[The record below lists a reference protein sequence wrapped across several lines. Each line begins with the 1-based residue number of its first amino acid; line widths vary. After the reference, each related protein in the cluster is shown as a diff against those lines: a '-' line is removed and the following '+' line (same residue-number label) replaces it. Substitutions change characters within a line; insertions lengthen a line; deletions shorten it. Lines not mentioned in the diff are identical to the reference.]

1 MEQGQRKNYL
11 DVLKAI
17 AIIAVVLFHAG
28 FLKYGYLGVDLF
40 LVIAGYFTTRSLM
53 KKMGPDV
60 QQFNAWKAYFQ
71 FILSR
76 GVRLL
81 PLVLLAGT
89 VSMVFGYFFMIDDI
103 YETLTQSVVASNL
116 FANNIVELMARGDY
130 WKADTIFDP
139 MMQTWYVGLLMQF
152 YLVYPLLFLAARLD
166 RKNPR
171 RTLLVTLVSL
181 GVLSLCLYLG
191 GGNVAR
197 NFYLLPARFFE
208 MAAGGLVA
216 LTVGQRED
224 RNPILPKWYVYILY
238 AALILL
244 FALTIEVIPAKVKL
258 LLVVL
263 LSVVLILS
271 PQALENK
278 VTGNRFVAAIGVAS
292 YSIFIWHQVILA
304 IYRSTIAT
312 YFTAVSFTCC
322 MLLVC
327 LVSFLSYRFIE
338 KPVPQLLSTRRGSL
352 LFYGSYG
359 TLFLVL
365 TSVTFL
371 IYLHAGVVRDIP
383 ELEVSMDHP
392 QRGMYISYTS
402 RGYDYDKS
410 FSTSRRH
417 WLIIGNSYGLD
428 FTNIVLESEIADSV
442 EVSYVHKNDYAALR
456 FEDRFRDADKIF
468 ISCRDV
474 TDEIVRD
481 VEMRSLACGH
491 PLEDVIVVGE
501 KYYGDAVNRIYA
513 RRFRKDYYQTRIQLP
528 EVVIDWNN
536 HLRET
541 YGDRFLDLIALTS
554 PDGQSVP
561 YFTEDGK
568 YISWDSLHLTRAG
581 AAYFAGL
588 IEWNRYLYEE

>member
-1 MEQGQRKNYL
+1 MAEVQRKKYL
-11 DVLKAI
+11 DVLKAV
-17 AIIAVVLFHAG
+17 AIIAVVLFHSG

-40 LVIAGYFTTRSLM
+40 LVIGGYFATLSLL

-60 QQFNAWKAYFQ
+60 PQVSPWKAYFQ
-71 FILSR
+71 FVLSR
-76 GVRLL
+76 VVRLL
-81 PLVLLAGT
+81 PLVLLAGA

-139 MMQTWYVGLLMQF
+139 MMQMWYVGLLMQF
-152 YLVYPLLFLAARLD
+152 YVVYPLLFLAVRPD
-166 RKNPR
+166 RKTPR
-171 RTLLVTLVSL
+171 RTLLIVLVSL
-181 GVLSLCLYLG
+181 SVLSLCLFLG
-191 GGNVAR
+191 GRDAAR

-208 MAAGGLVA
+208 MAAGGIAA
-216 LTVGQRED
+216 LLTTPSGEREAV
-224 RNPILPKWYVYILY
+224 LPKWYVYIIY

-244 FALTIEVIPAKVKL
+244 FALPLEIIPAKVKL
-258 LLVVL
+258 LLVVIF
-263 LSVVLILS
+263 SVALTLS
-271 PQALENK
+271 PAALENS
-278 VTGNRFVAAIGVAS
+278 VTGNRYVAAVGAAS

-304 IYRSTIAT
+304 FYRTLFAT
-312 YFTAVSFTCC
+312 YFTVTSYLCC
-322 MLLVC
+322 LLLIA

-338 KPVPQLLSTRRGSL
+338 KPVSQCLSTRRGSIR
-352 LFYGSYG
+352 FYTAYG
-359 TLFLVL
+359 TLFLIL
-365 TSVTFL
+365 TSVTFI

-383 ELEVSMDHP
+383 ELEVSKAHP

-410 FSTSRRH
+410 FVSSRPH

-442 EVSYVHKNDYAALR
+442 EVSYVHKNDYAASR

-474 TDEIVRD
+474 TDELVRD
-481 VEMRSLACGH
+481 VEIRSLAHGH
-491 PLEDVIVVGE
+491 PLEDIIVVGE
-501 KYYGDAVNRIYA
+501 KYYGDCINRIYA
-513 RRFRKDYYQTRIQLP
+513 RRFRKDYSRTQIDLP
-528 EVVIDWNN
+528 ESVIEWNE
-536 HLRET
+536 HLREK
-541 YGDRFLDLIALTS
+541 YGDRFLDLIALSS
-554 PDGQSVP
+554 PDGRSVP

-581 AAYFAGL
+581 AAWFAGL
-588 IEWNRYLYEE
+588 IEWNRYLYEK